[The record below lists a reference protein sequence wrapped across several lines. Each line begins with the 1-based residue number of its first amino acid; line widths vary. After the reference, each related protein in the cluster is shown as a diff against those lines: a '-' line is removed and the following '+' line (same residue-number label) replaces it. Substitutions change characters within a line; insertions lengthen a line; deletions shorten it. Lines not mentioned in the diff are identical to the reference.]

1 MFTKAKGR
9 EARARADERREYAGV
24 LALIA
29 TNLGRRK
36 ARTAATALGI
46 ALGVGV
52 IVALLS
58 VGSGLSRTA
67 GQLVH
72 LGQADMGVFQSGVAD
87 PTASVLPLSMVGR
100 LEGQPEVKAATPLLL
115 VISGIRPSPG
125 AVTFGAEPSSFFA
138 RRLVMTTGRKRFGR
152 GSILV
157 GDALAR
163 SLDLRPGS
171 MLTVKRHRFRVAGV
185 YHTGIFFEDTG
196 AVLSL
201 PVAQRLQ
208 RRRGEAAIGAGATTI
223 AVEVRSSVTESVAER
238 EIRQAFPGVTV
249 IGTGDDPSRIGANGE
264 LVHNAVEIVAAL
276 ALIVGGLAVA
286 NTMAMAVLEREREL
300 ALLSA
305 VGWRR
310 ERIAVLVLAEG
321 IATSVAGAGVGLLL
335 GIVGAGALDRALGVA
350 AVVSPHVTL
359 WTIGQALL
367 IGVAVGVVG
376 GLYPAW
382 RATSVSPTQLLGG
395 A

>member
-1 MFTKAKGR
+1 
-9 EARARADERREYAGV
+9 V
-24 LALIA
+24 LGLIA

-36 ARTAATALGI
+36 ARAAATALGI

-58 VGSGLSRTA
+58 VGSGLKRTA
-67 GQLVH
+67 AQLVH

-87 PTASVLPLSMVGR
+87 PTASVLPLSMVKR
-100 LEGQPEVKAATPLLL
+100 LERQPEVKDATPLLL
-115 VISGIRPSPG
+115 VISGIKQSPG
-125 AVTFGAEPSSFFA
+125 AVTFGATPHGFFA
-138 RRLVMTTGRKRFGR
+138 RRLVMTSGRRRYG
-152 GSILV
+152 GDSILV

-163 SLDLRPGS
+163 TLDLQPGS
-171 MLTVKRHRFRVAGV
+171 SLAVKKHRFRVAGV
-185 YHTGIFFEDTG
+185 YHTGVFFEDTG
-196 AVLSL
+196 AVLDL
-201 PVAQRLQ
+201 RVAQRLQ
-208 RRRGEAAIGAGATTI
+208 RRRGESAIGAGVTTI
-223 AVEVRSSVTESVAER
+223 PVEVKENVTQSVGEQELKHT
-238 EIRQAFPGVTV
+238 FPGITI

-264 LVHNAVEIVAAL
+264 LVHNAVTIVAAL

-300 ALLSA
+300 ALLAA

-310 ERIAVLVLAEG
+310 ERIAGLVLAEG
-321 IATSVAGAGVGLLL
+321 VATSVVGAGIGLLL
-335 GIVGAGALDRALGVA
+335 GIVGAGALNRALGVA

-367 IGVAVGVVG
+367 IGVAVGVLG

-382 RATSVSPTQLLGG
+382 RATSVSPTRLLGG

>member
-1 MFTKAKGR
+1 
-9 EARARADERREYAGV
+9 V
-24 LALIA
+24 LGLIA
-29 TNLGRRK
+29 SNLGRRK
-36 ARTAATALGI
+36 ARAGATALGI

-58 VGSGLSRTA
+58 VGSGLKRTA
-67 GQLVH
+67 AQLVH

-100 LEGQPEVKAATPLLL
+100 LDRQPDVKAATPLLL
-115 VISGIRPSPG
+115 IISGIRESPG
-125 AVTFGAEPSSFFA
+125 AVTFGAQPQGFFA
-138 RRLVMTTGRKRFGR
+138 KRLVMTAGQRKFG
-152 GSILV
+152 GDSILV
-157 GDALAR
+157 GDAMAR

-171 MLTVKRHRFRVAGV
+171 AVTVKRHRFRVAGV
-185 YHTGIFFEDTG
+185 YHTGILFEDTG
-196 AVLSL
+196 AVLDL

-208 RRRGEAAIGAGATTI
+208 ARRGEAAISAGATTI
-223 AVEVRSSVTESVAER
+223 AVEVNNNVTQSVAESQ
-238 EIRQAFPGVTV
+238 IRHAFPGITI
-249 IGTGDDPSRIGANGE
+249 IGSGDDPSRIGANGE
-264 LVHNAVEIVAAL
+264 LVHNAVTIVAAL

-300 ALLSA
+300 ALLAA

-310 ERIAVLVLAEG
+310 ERIAALVLAEG
-321 IATSVAGAGVGLLL
+321 IATSVVGAGVGLLL
-335 GIVGAGALDRALGVA
+335 GIVGAGALNRALGVS

-367 IGVAVGVVG
+367 IGVAVGVLG